1 MTTHQVETYIP
12 LYRKYRPQSFSDLM
26 GQDAISLTL
35 GHALSLGKVAHA
47 YLFCGPRGTGKTSSA
62 RIFAKSLNCE
72 QGPTITPCQ
81 TCASCEGITQGNA
94 LDVIEFDAASNNGV
108 EDARELIESCQF
120 APMAGRYKIYIIDE
134 VHMLTTQAFNAL
146 LKTLEEPPP
155 NVVFIFATTEAH
167 KVLPTIISRC
177 QRFDFNRI
185 TSEQIVNRLQTIA
198 QIEAIAIDEE
208 TLWAIARHARGGLRD
223 AVGLLDQMA
232 VLGKVHPDTPLT
244 QKDLLMLIGAIEED
258 VLFSMVEAIANREAP
273 VVLAQL
279 GQQINHGVEPTQ
291 LLKELVQHFR
301 NLLLVKAVGESG
313 DAKSLGLM
321 NETFTRLVT
330 QAKRFESAEIPQI
343 LNQLASLDRT
353 VRNTQQPQLWLEVGL
368 LELTFRQDIM
378 LLSDL
383 SQRVAQ
389 LEAQLA
395 GGAKPVLSPSQ
406 AIPVQPVLPVQP
418 VQTYQ
423 SSAQTSSAQIT
434 SPQPV
439 APVAASPVQVAPA
452 QTTVPTAVA
461 KQPIAPASTQV
472 GGSYSW
478 QDICAKV
485 ASIPTKALLNQHFFL
500 IKVDGNHLT
509 IGTASEANLNTVKRP
524 DKFIHLQ
531 KAADGLYGQPMT
543 VQLVLDKT
551 PNRQASMGG
560 AAAAPSQSPDPALPP
575 AQVSGQ
581 SQTQASPHAPVLASE
596 IPPTIQPV
604 QPLAPEPP
612 ASSPVQPTMA
622 AAVEP
627 DFDVPPDDM
636 PPDEDLPPFEEAI
649 PQAPVVIQST
659 AIQATV
665 IQTTLNAQVAL
676 GEAMRMV
683 SETPSLQPVQSDVT
697 SISSEPESSM
707 SQESVLPEPVFT
719 LEPVTPALEKSFD
732 GSDLGPNDSLEW
744 EESRKF
750 SLELL
755 QGKVM
760 DA

>member
-185 TSEQIVNRLQTIA
+185 TSEQIVSRLQNIA

-232 VLGKVHPDTPLT
+232 VLGKVHPETPLT

-279 GQQINHGVEPTQ
+279 GQQMNHGVEPTQ

-301 NLLLVKAVGESG
+301 NLLLVKAVGDSG
-313 DAKSLGLM
+313 DAKALGLM
-321 NETFTRLVT
+321 QETFVRLVA
-330 QAKRFESAEIPQI
+330 QAKRFEPAEIPQI

-368 LELTFRQDIM
+368 LELTFRQDIL

-389 LEAQLA
+389 LESQLA
-395 GGAKPVLSPSQ
+395 GGAKPALTASQ

-423 SSAQTSSAQIT
+423 QSTTQPGTQPSVSQQTASLQV
-434 SPQPV
+434 SPQV
-439 APVAASPVQVAPA
+439 SPVQVSPVQAKVTPPPVSPASVAPA
-452 QTTVPTAVA
+452 QT
-461 KQPIAPASTQV
+461 
-472 GGSYSW
+472 GGGYSW

-524 DKFIHLQ
+524 DKLIHLQ
-531 KAADGLYGQPMT
+531 KAADALYGQPMT
-543 VQLVLDKT
+543 LQLVLDKT
-551 PNRQASMGG
+551 ANQQATMGRVIPQSQINASQPPETLLSAVQASGQTQVQ
-560 AAAAPSQSPDPALPP
+560 APSFSQS
-575 AQVSGQ
+575 
-581 SQTQASPHAPVLASE
+581 SQEVT
-596 IPPTIQPV
+596 
-604 QPLAPEPP
+604 PENV
-612 ASSPVQPTMA
+612 AT
-622 AAVEP
+622 VEP
-627 DFDVPPDDM
+627 DFNLPPNDM
-636 PPDEDLPPFEEAI
+636 PPDEDNPPLDEALS
-649 PQAPVVIQST
+649 QTPVVSQPTITQTSV
-659 AIQATV
+659 IQATP
-665 IQTTLNAQVAL
+665 NAQVAL

-683 SETPSLQPVQSDVT
+683 SEAPTPKPFQPDDAVNSFD
-697 SISSEPESSM
+697 SESSL
-707 SQESVLPEPVFT
+707 SQASALPEPVFN